1 MEVARQEVA
10 VRICSC
16 PGRDVKNE
24 EDRLRK
30 KTHLEPQSN
39 DEDQRYGEP
48 RFDRV
53 SLSINLGENPNG
65 LHGVVPDRFSMV
77 VGHGDVILFFF
88 LLILERG
95 LRQGSVHSR
104 LGHGRGRRVPRH
116 VASES
121 LNRRQTRFCYR

>member
-88 LLILERG
+88 ANSGTWITAGIGPLTTW
-95 LRQGSVHSR
+95 
-104 LGHGRGRRVPRH
+104 
-116 VASES
+116 
-121 LNRRQTRFCYR
+121 TRKRKTCSTTCRK